1 MFLNKI
7 TKLVKPI
14 VFQNYLLKKTFH
26 RSVTKFTWKQPF
38 INDETKVSTS
48 KLL

>member
-14 VFQNYLLKKTFH
+14 VFQNDLLKKTFH
-26 RSVTKFTWKQPF
+26 RSVTKFVWKQPF
-38 INDETKVSTS
+38 MNDPIKVNT
-48 KLL
+48 